1 MNDSKLLVDSELRER
16 EKCNAVLIDGN
27 GGRVIGFYRLC
38 RRPVTL
44 GPIILQIY
52 LPTKYDE
59 ITFHLSSGFKWKKI
73 YILDFF
79 LTKS

>member
-1 MNDSKLLVDSELRER
+1 M
-16 EKCNAVLIDGN
+16 
-27 GGRVIGFYRLC
+27 IGFYRLC

-59 ITFHLSSGFKWKKI
+59 ITFHLSSGFKWKKNI
-73 YILDFF
+73 YPGLFFNKIITYIFILKKKTDLFKF
-79 LTKS
+79 TNKYNRS